1 MNFLDAIKTHFIQ
14 YDLFVIFIHSP
25 RFYESHISL
34 NEMGAAWAL
43 QQEYSSFLTKDMT
56 FAQMDGVVT
65 NQEIAVK
72 VDSSEAKPRM
82 NDWKDR
88 VLAWLA
94 KSQIN
99 ATIWERNRDAFL
111 QSVNAISYE
120 VQQQQGKVQLT
131 NTDEERLRTWVDSGD
146 NSMFQVWYSG
156 NTAVFGLGAS
166 NQYQV
171 ESGREMAEWQGFF
184 KRLLALGLIEQ
195 IGYTQNGKHPEY
207 RLTENAYK
215 YFDN

>member
-111 QSVNAISYE
+111 QSVNVISYE
-120 VQQQQGKVQLT
+120 AQQQQGKVQLT